1 MYFMLLLTTASLS
14 FCTSFSFATDAVVRP
29 VEPTT
34 IQPSEVIATEI
45 DATEKVIVM
54 EDAQTI
60 DAAVIGAYKNNPE
73 LQQKRHEVLAAH
85 EKYVQAT
92 AGWRPRLEANGSIT
106 GSKRISSGTTKDS
119 TSGTSGSTANTR
131 QGGLT
136 LSQNIF
142 QGGSTVA
149 DVSKADQSVRSAWAG
164 LQSTEQGTLF
174 SAVKAFLDLLSQYAQ
189 VDLYKASKVAYQKNY
204 EAAVEKRNIGEETQ
218 TQVANAE
225 AKLAEAEAN
234 LRTAEAKLEG
244 LKATYSQITGL
255 QPAAQL
261 KKPEPPAGLLPAN
274 LQSAVQV
281 AKDQHPSVIA
291 AKFDH
296 LAAQSETE
304 SIGGCLLPKV
314 DVSAS
319 TTRNE
324 ARSRYEIGTTAQYAR
339 SNDMYTNNQVMLEV
353 KIPLYEGGNIRSQKR
368 QAHET
373 AVQKRVAIEKAKT
386 EAVQAVVQSWQD
398 YQAAKTNIE
407 NYQKLVKA
415 TEVSLEGTKQEM
427 AVGSKILLDVLNAQA
442 ALLEAQLKLV
452 QAEQAYILESYRLMG
467 SVGLLNAK
475 YLKLPVEYFSPE
487 LHYQM
492 TRVRF

>member
-14 FCTSFSFATDAVVRP
+14 LCTSFSFATDAVINTV
-29 VEPTT
+29 
-34 IQPSEVIATEI
+34 QPSEVIAAEI
-45 DATEKVIVM
+45 DATEKVIVI

-106 GSKRISSGTTKDS
+106 GSKRISSGTTKES
-119 TSGTSGSTANTR
+119 TTTPGTSGSTANTR

-261 KKPEPPAGLLPAN
+261 KKPEPPAGLLPAD

-291 AKFDH
+291 AQFDH
-296 LAAQSETE
+296 LVAQSETE
-304 SIGGCLLPKV
+304 RIGGYLLPKV

-324 ARSRYEIGTTAQYAR
+324 ARSRYEIGTTAQHAR

-353 KIPLYEGGNIRSQKR
+353 KIPLYEGGDIRSQKR

-452 QAEQAYILESYRLMG
+452 QAEQAYILESYRLMA

-492 TRVRF
+492 TSARF